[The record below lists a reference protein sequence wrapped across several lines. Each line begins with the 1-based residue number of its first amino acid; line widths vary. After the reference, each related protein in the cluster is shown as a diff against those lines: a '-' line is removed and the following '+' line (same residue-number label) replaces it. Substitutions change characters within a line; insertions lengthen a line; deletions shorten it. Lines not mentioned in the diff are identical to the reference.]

1 MNNMSIRNNMIKG
14 AVTLGMLFNMSVG
27 LIGALSL
34 IVYNNMST
42 RTDKVEAKT
51 DKIEIRMEVQETK
64 INDIAVVNAR
74 IDERLKNIEGALGIQ
89 KK

>member
-1 MNNMSIRNNMIKG
+1 MIKG